1 MRYKTNDTTRNTYT
15 GKARALGG
23 GWYGA
28 RAWPRD
34 EGARARFAL
43 TVALRLCSNATY
55 TAATNDRGGI
65 GGSKTPTLYLPTGPV
80 QAAAMDTAE
89 LDRASDLVAAFGM
102 LAGAV
107 KSGDVGSG
115 FIHGVPSE
123 HGYGRTWNPLPQAT
137 NAATLAKSYR
147 MDARATTERAD
158 LRPWQVALSK
168 KALDFLASQWLA
180 EAEDSTLAPLER
192 ARRARIAALRSPQ
205 TVRDQ
210 CSKDGATI
218 GTDALGAA
226 LAAYALACVDN
237 GDDADGARAFA
248 EFATTNDRNE
258 EDEDARNTAHDEQ
271 EYGNLSADT
280 NKQTRAREALE
291 AAYREQRSREIDE
304 EERTPEHERE
314 QFEEVEQDAPTHKDA
329 RANKAGRNED
339 HAADAIDAA
348 AEAIHAPTSSAPVDE
363 RGRRQIVPQNRPPMQ
378 CEMQEHKTK
387 NGAVQT
393 YAIMRDGKGEAS
405 VVVTPFR
412 RKHEGNK

>member
-1 MRYKTNDTTRNTYT
+1 
-15 GKARALGG
+15 
-23 GWYGA
+23 
-28 RAWPRD
+28 
-34 EGARARFAL
+34 
-43 TVALRLCSNATY
+43 
-55 TAATNDRGGI
+55 
-65 GGSKTPTLYLPTGPV
+65 
-80 QAAAMDTAE
+80 MDTAE
-89 LDRASDLVAAFGM
+89 RDRASDLVAAFGM